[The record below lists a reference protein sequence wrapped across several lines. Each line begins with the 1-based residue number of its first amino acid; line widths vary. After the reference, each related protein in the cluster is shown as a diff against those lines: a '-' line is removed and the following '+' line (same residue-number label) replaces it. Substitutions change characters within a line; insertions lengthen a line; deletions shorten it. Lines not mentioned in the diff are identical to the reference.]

1 MRGMC
6 PRIKATVVAAG
17 LVIQACM
24 APWTFADGAGGP
36 VTLAVLEFA
45 LSLDIANPD
54 DGADDRLPAR
64 LASESLL
71 DLASKSKGYTLTDDR
86 GLDAE
91 SPCTD
96 TDCALRKARN
106 RGAERVI
113 WGQITK
119 VSALIWFV
127 SAHLVDVPTATTIYA
142 ETLQFRGNMTDV
154 IPRLAEILWRRM
166 HEGK

>member
-1 MRGMC
+1 MRGMS
-6 PRIKATVVAAG
+6 PGIRGTLLAAG

-24 APWTFADGAGGP
+24 APWTFADDAGGP

-45 LSLDIANPD
+45 LNLDIANPD
-54 DGADDRLPAR
+54 EAADDRLPAR
-64 LASESLL
+64 LARESLL
-71 DLASKSKGYTLTDDR
+71 DLASRSKGYTLTDDR
-86 GLDAE
+86 GPDAE

-119 VSALIWFV
+119 VSTLIWFV
-127 SAHLVDVPTATTIYA
+127 SAHLVDIPTATTIHA
-142 ETLQFRGNMTDV
+142 ETLQFRGNMADV
-154 IPRLAEILWRRM
+154 VPRLTEILWRRM
-166 HEGK
+166 HEGE